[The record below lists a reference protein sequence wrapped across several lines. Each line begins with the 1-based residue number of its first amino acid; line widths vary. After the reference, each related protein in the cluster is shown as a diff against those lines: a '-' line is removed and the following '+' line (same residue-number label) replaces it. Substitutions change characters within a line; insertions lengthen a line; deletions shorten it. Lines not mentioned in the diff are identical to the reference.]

1 MVKKNK
7 VWDKFLKDE
16 TLDSHMKYL
25 SVINTANNI
34 ENKAKMKEKMVIK
47 KKKNDIDAQDEI
59 NDLYLD
65 SIKAKLAL
73 LNLGPQSK

>member
-7 VWDKFLKDE
+7 DWDKYIKDE
-16 TLDSHMKYL
+16 KLDTHLKYM

-34 ENKAKMKEKMVIK
+34 ENKAKMKEEMIL
-47 KKKNDIDAQDEI
+47 KKNRNDLNAQDEI

-73 LNLGPQSK
+73 LNLGQQSK